1 MTDKK
6 KLVKCYYL
14 RVFAPPRLAP
24 RLKQV
29 SLKMRSR
36 RSGMRHVL
44 PCETRWPQIKKGD
57 FNGLFLTSICILY
70 LGCHLYPSSP
80 TMNYTTSNDAVHSII
95 NQASNSMASLHG
107 EPISD
112 HNVWSNSLV
121 NYFDSVLSVLASFR
135 YGADFLLRKTVRSD
149 NNSIRKL

>member
-14 RVFAPPRLAP
+14 GVFAPPRLAP

-95 NQASNSMASLHG
+95 NQASNSMAIFCSEL
-107 EPISD
+107 ISD

-121 NYFDSVLSVLASFR
+121 NYFNGSVHCIHSPD
-135 YGADFLLRKTVRSD
+135 YLL
-149 NNSIRKL
+149 